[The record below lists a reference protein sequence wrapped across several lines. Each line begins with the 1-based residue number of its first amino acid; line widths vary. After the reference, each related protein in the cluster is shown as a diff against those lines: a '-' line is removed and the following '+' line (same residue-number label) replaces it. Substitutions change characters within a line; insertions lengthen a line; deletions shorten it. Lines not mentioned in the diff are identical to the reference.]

1 MSGRELTEGFM
12 EAARRVGAE
21 AARFADLSAAVD
33 YVRRHAGGPLV
44 LPNFASGERLGLA
57 RLLRE
62 AGLEVVDA
70 DLRQHAPKAAAG
82 LTGAN
87 FAIADTGSVVLE
99 STPESIRLATTLPE
113 RHFVLVDPG
122 KIVAD
127 GLAAAPILRQFHQ
140 RQPRNYL
147 AYITGPSR
155 TADIERVL
163 TIGVHGPKELHI
175 LVLEGISDD
184 YLEM

>member
-1 MSGRELTEGFM
+1 MIEGFM
-12 EAARRVGAE
+12 EAARRVGAAVE
-21 AARFADLSAAVD
+21 RCPDLAAAVD
-33 YVRRHAGGPLV
+33 YVRRNAGGTLL
-44 LPNFASGERLGLA
+44 LPTFASGERLGIA
-57 RLLRE
+57 ERLRE
-62 AGLEVVDA
+62 AGVEVLDA
-70 DLRQHAPKAAAG
+70 DFRQHAPKAAAG

-99 STPESIRLATTLPE
+99 STPEPIRLATTLPE
-113 RHFVLVDPG
+113 RHFVLVDAG
-122 KIVAD
+122 KVVAN
-127 GLAAAPILRQFHQ
+127 GLEAAPILRQFHQ
-140 RQPRNYL
+140 SQPRNYL

-163 TIGVHGPKELHI
+163 TIGVHGPKELHV